1 MSRFGVTAVRWN
13 SELTEVSDCLVH
25 VMEALPDGRLVLT
38 EGASYAAQDLAS
50 LVAAGEEAW
59 VVTANDA
66 GALELRA
73 PLLVSGHGEP
83 LYTSPE
89 CTLLDL
95 PTY

>member
-1 MSRFGVTAVRWN
+1 MSSFGVTAVRWN
-13 SELTEVSDCLVH
+13 SELTEVSDCFVH
-25 VMEALPDGRLVLT
+25 VIEALPDGRLVLT
-38 EGASYAAQDLAS
+38 EGTSYSAQDLAS
-50 LVAAGEEAW
+50 VVAGGEEAW

-83 LYTSPE
+83 PYTSPE
-89 CTLLDL
+89 CTLFDL

>member
-1 MSRFGVTAVRWN
+1 MTSFGVTAVRWN

-25 VMEALPDGRLVLT
+25 VIEKLPDGRVDLT
-38 EGASYAAQDLAS
+38 GGISYSAQDLAAIIAS
-50 LVAAGEEAW
+50 GDEAW
-59 VVTANDA
+59 VVTANAA
-66 GALELRA
+66 GTMELRA
-73 PLLVSGHGEP
+73 PLQVDGHGER